1 MKKKGFKLECSCGFQ
16 SFSVAYNLKEDT
28 VELICKNCGESI
40 ARIPSYA
47 VEWLMTE
54 DISDEELED
63 EEEADV
69 DDID

>member
-1 MKKKGFKLECSCGFQ
+1 MKKDGFKLECTCGFQ
-16 SFSVAYNLKEDT
+16 SFDVVYHLKDDI

-47 VEWLMTE
+47 IEWLMT
-54 DISDEELED
+54 DDDFDEETGEKV
-63 EEEADV
+63 DV